1 MWTLKEEEDGLG
13 CHEGQGSSGTFLRCC
28 SCNLSSQRKPN
39 LMGFHE
45 IYQGWQG
52 NLEMETLGPWVPEV
66 AVLDL
71 SLKNGEGE

>member
-1 MWTLKEEEDGLG
+1 
-13 CHEGQGSSGTFLRCC
+13 
-28 SCNLSSQRKPN
+28 
-39 LMGFHE
+39 MGFHE

>member
-1 MWTLKEEEDGLG
+1 MEKKRMGWDALKAR
-13 CHEGQGSSGTFLRCC
+13 GSSANCLSCC